1 VIILA
6 GILASCAK
14 TQGGSSDAVVVPCI
28 IKLESGCMF
37 ESNVAQE
44 QVL

>member
-1 VIILA
+1 MTECDYFR
-6 GILASCAK
+6 GNNTK
-14 TQGGSSDAVVVPCI
+14 TQGGNSDAVVVPCV

-37 ESNVAQE
+37 ESDVAQE